1 MMSWR
6 SALPL
11 VLPLIVACAPPS
23 RSTPPEPVLTISG
36 YAYSPGNLSVAPG
49 TTVTVINRDAD
60 AHSVTSTSSPTA
72 FVPATVNG
80 VFLDTGAFRG
90 TRRLTIPRTA
100 RPGMVIPFFCTEHGR
115 MMGTG
120 TFTIVPP

>member
-1 MMSWR
+1 
-6 SALPL
+6 
-11 VLPLIVACAPPS
+11 
-23 RSTPPEPVLTISG
+23 VLTITG
-36 YAYSPGNLSVAPG
+36 YAYSPSNLAVTPG
-49 TTVTVINRDAD
+49 MTVTVVNRDAD
-60 AHSVTSTSSPTA
+60 AHSVTSTSSATS

-100 RPGMVIPFFCTEHGR
+100 RPGTVIPFFCTEHGQ

-120 TFTIVPP
+120 TFTILPP